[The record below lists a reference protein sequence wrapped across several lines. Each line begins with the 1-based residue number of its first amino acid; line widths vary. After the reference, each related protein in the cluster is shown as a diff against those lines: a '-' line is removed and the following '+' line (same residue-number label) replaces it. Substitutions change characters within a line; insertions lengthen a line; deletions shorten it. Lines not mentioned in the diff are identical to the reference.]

1 MLLMGNRCHKR
12 LGINSDYHERKL
24 INVLPSRRML
34 YYYSECH
41 GYALAIDMSKA
52 IKDITTF
59 KFESQWIWKINKY
72 YKCNL
77 TYNT

>member
-59 KFESQWIWKINKY
+59 KFESQCIWNINIY
-72 YKCNL
+72 YK
-77 TYNT
+77 